1 MADGGAGAASVQA
14 ADIDDRGDRMSR
26 VVLSAGSNM
35 GDPVAHLRSVV
46 EELGESAV
54 AVSSV
59 YVTAPW
65 GGVEQADFH
74 NLIVIAEDS
83 GRGAWDWLRL
93 CHLLEWRAQRVRGMR
108 WGPRS
113 LDVDIVAYAAGGHE
127 VRSRHP
133 DLLLPHPRAHL
144 RAFVLVPW
152 AEIEPQA
159 TLGGTPIAELI
170 DALGRDEL
178 AGVTRA
184 ARGSGRAAAPGSGGE
199 RP

>member
-1 MADGGAGAASVQA
+1 
-14 ADIDDRGDRMSR
+14 MSR

-35 GDPVAHLRSVV
+35 GDPVAQLRSVV
-46 EELGESAV
+46 DELGGSVV

-59 YVTAPW
+59 HVTAPW

-74 NLIVIAEDS
+74 NITVVAQDAH
-83 GRGAWDWLRL
+83 RDAWGWLRL
-93 CHLLEWRAQRVRGMR
+93 CHMLERRAQRVRDVR

-113 LDVDIVAYAAGGHE
+113 LDVDIVAYFAGGRE
-127 VRSRHP
+127 VRSEHP
-133 DLLLPHPRAHL
+133 DLLLPHPRARQ

-170 DALGRDEL
+170 AALGSDEP
-178 AGVTRA
+178 AGVTRTS
-184 ARGSGRAAAPGSGGE
+184 RGSDWAPAHGRGGE
-199 RP
+199 QR